1 MQAMKDQLAYLTER
15 LEASERKIAAAAFHS
30 GLANPGSIKAR
41 LPKSVRLALEAL
53 LVQPLAVVRAITSP
67 SAAHPVPL
75 GDDAPGTDL
84 LATFLRQQQ
93 EAQEAKSH
101 ARPPT
106 IGGVLGALVI
116 LMTLEAD
123 ALAQQPVG
131 AFGPNLTPQGAA
143 EMWVYSH
150 MLWTTSILLRLPGP
164 LAHSAAGLEAAL
176 DNFRRAGG
184 LNIRDQ
190 LHLHRGAF
198 STATVEDAI
207 LAGQAAAA
215 AAARPA
221 AEDKAPM
228 RRPNSS
234 EAQRRLTS
242 GFGRSEPRTPC
253 YKYNLEGI
261 CGVAGCKLA
270 HVCSACSGRH
280 PARACPRGQGSNNH
294 GSGSSGGALARAAV
308 VPRAVPL
315 PPPPSRD
322 DRARFP
328 PPLRWATPPPL

>member
-1 MQAMKDQLAYLTER
+1 
-15 LEASERKIAAAAFHS
+15 
-30 GLANPGSIKAR
+30 
-41 LPKSVRLALEAL
+41 
-53 LVQPLAVVRAITSP
+53 
-67 SAAHPVPL
+67 
-75 GDDAPGTDL
+75 
-84 LATFLRQQQ
+84 
-93 EAQEAKSH
+93 
-101 ARPPT
+101 
-106 IGGVLGALVI
+106 
-116 LMTLEAD
+116 MTLEAD

-131 AFGPNLTPQGAA
+131 AFGPSLTPQGAA
-143 EMWVYSH
+143 ETWVHAH

-234 EAQRRLTS
+234 EAQRRPTS
-242 GFGRSEPRTPC
+242 GLGRSEPRSPC

-261 CGVAGCKLA
+261 CGVDRRLQAGARVLSVLRA
-270 HVCSACSGRH
+270 PPGQLE
-280 PARACPRGQGSNNH
+280 PAPAAKVPTTTG
-294 GSGSSGGALARAAV
+294 LARRV
-308 VPRAVPL
+308 VLWLGQRWSRGRCPL
-315 PPPPSRD
+315 RRLCQGMIGHGFHRPCGGPPPP
-322 DRARFP
+322 P
-328 PPLRWATPPPL
+328 